1 MDPFTIA
8 LATFGVQKLRGKST
22 GRSLRDAAMAA
33 GIGYGIGQFAGGAG
47 LGIGQG
53 SPFSTLGFGA
63 TTAIAPELAA
73 TQAAQGGIGG
83 LSAGTG
89 GQFAEASLLE
99 PVSVANPGSFL
110 TNYSAMPTAAA
121 DGITSYGAAGSQEA
135 LASKAAA
142 DAAAGQLA
150 QQGLYT
156 TTPNVA
162 TPEPNWFMKN
172 IVGSSPTEGQAYKPK
187 ILVDGVVKQPEIPY
201 IAADKGSG
209 FLGLGTGAKL
219 GIGVGA
225 LSALPLLMPEEEEKP
240 LPGTT
245 PEERAAAQAA
255 ANEQI
260 GGLTSSRGAMP
271 TYSGSPYNYGSNYY
285 RFNTGGIVSALPK
298 FSVGGVNY
306 LPSKQ
311 THDENDVHNYVRA
324 TGYVEDGSGNG
335 DKDEDTIL
343 AQLAD
348 GEFVS
353 RADAI
358 LGAGIMEGASPSS
371 MKDMRKKGA
380 AFFYDQQAKFKRVYD
395 LLDASRKNN

>member
-22 GRSLRDAAMAA
+22 SRALRDAALAG
-33 GIGYGIGQFAGGAG
+33 GIGYGIGQLGGAG

-53 SPFSTLGFGA
+53 SAFSSLGFGA
-63 TTAIAPELAA
+63 NTMNTLEAA
-73 TQAAQGGIGG
+73 KVGASGGIPSLTANAAGAPGTLGFNAAGQAIPSALEYTASQLPAAVSSAAPTGFLGKAGELYGKLGTAEKIG
-83 LSAGTG
+83 LGVAG
-89 GQFAEASLLE
+89 ASLLGGEEEPQE
-99 PVSVANPGSFL
+99 PV
-110 TNYSAMPTAAA
+110 
-121 DGITSYGAAGSQEA
+121 
-135 LASKAAA
+135 
-142 DAAAGQLA
+142 
-150 QQGLYT
+150 
-156 TTPNVA
+156 
-162 TPEPNWFMKN
+162 
-172 IVGSSPTEGQAYKPK
+172 
-187 ILVDGVVKQPEIPY
+187 
-201 IAADKGSG
+201 
-209 FLGLGTGAKL
+209 
-219 GIGVGA
+219 
-225 LSALPLLMPEEEEKP
+225 
-240 LPGTT
+240 PGTT
-245 PEERAAAQAA
+245 PEERAAAQAQA
-255 ANEQI
+255 TAQMDN
-260 GGLTSSRGAMP
+260 LTSKRGTMP
-271 TYSGSPYNYGSNYY
+271 TYSGSPYNYDSNFYT
-285 RFNTGGIVSALPK
+285 FNTGGIVSALPK
-298 FSVGGVNY
+298 FSVGGINY

>member
-22 GRSLRDAAMAA
+22 GRALRDAALAG
-33 GIGYGIGQFAGGAG
+33 GIGYGIGQLGGAG

-53 SPFSTLGFGA
+53 SAFSSLGFGA
-63 TTAIAPELAA
+63 QTAAEIGAVGAGTAGTAA
-73 TQAAQGGIGG
+73 TTGGIPS
-83 LSAGTG
+83 LTAGTG
-89 GQFAEASLLE
+89 GQFAGADLLGAPVNVAS
-99 PVSVANPGSFL
+99 PGSFL
-110 TNYSAMPTAAA
+110 TNYSAAPAPT
-121 DGITSYGAAGSQEA
+121 GIFNKVAG
-135 LASKAAA
+135 
-142 DAAAGQLA
+142 
-150 QQGLYT
+150 
-156 TTPNVA
+156 
-162 TPEPNWFMKN
+162 F
-172 IVGSSPTEGQAYKPK
+172 YKDLGTAEK
-187 ILVDGVVKQPEIPY
+187 I
-201 IAADKGSG
+201 
-209 FLGLGTGAKL
+209 GLGVAGASLL
-219 GIGVGA
+219 GG
-225 LSALPLLMPEEEEKP
+225 EEEDP
-240 LPGTT
+240 NPIPGTT
-245 PEERAAAQAA
+245 PEERAAAQAQA
-255 ANEQI
+255 TAQMDN
-260 GGLTSSRGAMP
+260 LTSKRGAMP

-285 RFNTGGIVSALPK
+285 RFNTGGIVSVLPK
-298 FSVGGVNY
+298 FSVGGINY

>member
-22 GRSLRDAAMAA
+22 GRALRDAAL
-33 GIGYGIGQFAGGAG
+33 FAGGA
-47 LGIGQG
+47 Q
-53 SPFSTLGFGA
+53 
-63 TTAIAPELAA
+63 LAGM
-73 TQAAQGGIGG
+73 GGIGG
-83 LSAGTG
+83 FTPFGSAATPGAIQGLSQTGIANLLGMGTAGTPTLAAGAAEPLAFTGQGFAGTG
-89 GQFAEASLLE
+89 GALDPSL
-99 PVSVANPGSFL
+99 AGSSL
-110 TNYSAMPTAAA
+110 SQSYSAMPTSFAAA
-121 DGITSYGAAGSQEA
+121 DVPVTSSMQNLLTPVAQEKPSFLNRLIGQSAVPEQTVLRDSAGNVLREA
-135 LASKAAA
+135 S
-142 DAAAGQLA
+142 AGR
-150 QQGLYT
+150 
-156 TTPNVA
+156 
-162 TPEPNWFMKN
+162 E
-172 IVGSSPTEGQAYKPK
+172 
-187 ILVDGVVKQPEIPY
+187 
-201 IAADKGSG
+201 GSG

-219 GIGVGA
+219 GIGAAGLTA
-225 LSALPLLMPEEEEKP
+225 ASALLPEEEEKP

-245 PEERAAAQAA
+245 QAERDAAQAA

-260 GGLTSSRGAMP
+260 SGLTSGRGAMP
-271 TYSGSPYNYGSNYY
+271 TYSGSPYNYDSNYY
-285 RFNTGGIVSALPK
+285 RFNTGGIVDALPK

-311 THDENDVHNYVRA
+311 THDENDVYNYVRA
-324 TGYVEDGSGNG
+324 AGYVEDGSGNG

>member
-53 SPFSTLGFGA
+53 SAFSSLGYG
-63 TTAIAPELAA
+63 TAAA
-73 TQAAQGGIGG
+73 GTAEAAAAAQAAGAGEGITA
-83 LSAGTG
+83 LNAGTG
-89 GQFAEASLLE
+89 GQFAGASLLE

-110 TNYSAMPTAAA
+110 TNYSAIPTA
-121 DGITSYGAAGSQEA
+121 
-135 LASKAAA
+135 
-142 DAAAGQLA
+142 
-150 QQGLYT
+150 
-156 TTPNVA
+156 
-162 TPEPNWFMKN
+162 PEPNWFMKN
-172 IVGSSPTEGQAYKPK
+172 IVGQSAIPEQTVLKDSAGKVLREAA
-187 ILVDGVVKQPEIPY
+187 VAQP
-201 IAADKGSG
+201 GSG

-245 PEERAAAQAA
+245 PEERAAAQAQA
-255 ANEQI
+255 TAQLDNF
-260 GGLTSSRGAMP
+260 TSKRGAMP
-271 TYSGSPYNYGSNYY
+271 TYSGSPYDYSSNYY
-285 RFNTGGIVSALPK
+285 RFNQGGIVDALPK
-298 FSVGGVNY
+298 FNMGGINY
-306 LPSKQ
+306 MPSKQ
-311 THDENDVHNYVRA
+311 THDENDVHNYIRA
-324 TGYVEDGSGNG
+324 EGYVEDGSGNG

-380 AFFYDQQAKFKRVYD
+380 AFFYDQQSKFKRVYD
-395 LLDASRKNN
+395 LLNASRKDN

>member
-22 GRSLRDAAMAA
+22 SRALRDAALAG
-33 GIGYGIGQFAGGAG
+33 GIGYGIGQLGGAG

-53 SPFSTLGFGA
+53 SAFSSLGFGA
-63 TTAIAPELAA
+63 QTAAEIGAVGAGTGTTAAA
-73 TQAAQGGIGG
+73 TTGGIPS
-83 LSAGTG
+83 LTAGTG
-89 GQFAEASLLE
+89 GEFAGASLLE

-110 TNYSAMPTAAA
+110 TNYSATTAPTGIFSTAGIDQFGSIQDYLSQTDPSKLTPAQRASEIAQQAGKTLSERTATTAPTGFFGKAA
-121 DGITSYGAAGSQEA
+121 DLYGKLGTAE
-135 LASKAAA
+135 
-142 DAAAGQLA
+142 
-150 QQGLYT
+150 
-156 TTPNVA
+156 
-162 TPEPNWFMKN
+162 
-172 IVGSSPTEGQAYKPK
+172 K
-187 ILVDGVVKQPEIPY
+187 I
-201 IAADKGSG
+201 
-209 FLGLGTGAKL
+209 GLGVAGASLL
-219 GIGVGA
+219 GG
-225 LSALPLLMPEEEEKP
+225 EEEDP
-240 LPGTT
+240 DPIPGTT
-245 PEERAAAQAA
+245 PEERAAAQAQA
-255 ANEQI
+255 TAQMDN
-260 GGLTSSRGAMP
+260 LTSKRGAMP
-271 TYSGSPYNYGSNYY
+271 TYSGSPYNYGSNFYK
-285 RFNTGGIVSALPK
+285 FNTGGIVSALPK
-298 FSVGGVNY
+298 FSVGGINY